1 VQRFAGV
8 SRGLAMKQDDG
19 IIYIKVKDDL
29 IRFATVLVG
38 RDHAEDVVSV
48 VMVRLLRKRSLA
60 SLGEPRAYLFRSVL
74 NESRGLLR
82 SVGARY
88 RSEPGMTWAMN
99 GVFVQLTR
107 PVS

>member
-1 VQRFAGV
+1 MQRFAGV
-8 SRGLAMKQDDG
+8 SRGLVMKHDET
-19 IIYIKVKDDL
+19 IYIKVKDGL

-60 SLGEPRAYLFRSVL
+60 SLDEPRAYLFRSVL

-99 GVFVQLTR
+99 GVFVQPTR